1 MPQPPDPK
9 PKNRPRTGGWVKIT
23 NPQYVAAIR
32 ESKVADVDGLHHIQ
46 FVYVPRWV
54 KGAIQAYEK
63 FPGYA
68 GLTLAEF
75 LQKSQ
80 PEEELEST
88 PS

>member
-1 MPQPPDPK
+1 MTQPPVSG
-9 PKNRPRTGGWVKIT
+9 PKNRPRTGGWVKISH
-23 NPQYVAAIR
+23 PQHVSAIW
-32 ESKVADVDGLHHIQ
+32 ESKIVKMDGLHHPG

-54 KGAIQAYEK
+54 KDAIGVYAK

-80 PEEELEST
+80 PEEPESNLN
-88 PS
+88 